1 MRRMHSGEAWNARR
15 MSWRIRIWGRYHSGR
30 AISKKQSRIISKAIE
45 LNPKN
50 HRTWRNLADSYS
62 MVGDSKKQVESYT
75 KAAEIL
81 SDTVRVNPKPGTNW
95 ATLSFYHAKLGRK
108 SEAEA
113 DLKAADRRGLDQRS

>member
-1 MRRMHSGEAWNARR
+1 
-15 MSWRIRIWGRYHSGR
+15 
-30 AISKKQSRIISKAIE
+30 
-45 LNPKN
+45 
-50 HRTWRNLADSYS
+50 

-113 DLKAADRRGLDQRS
+113 DLKAADRRGLDQRGQFTKAQTLAVLGRKQEALDLVLKLIDQGLSSLDVDLALDLKQVRGDPKYRSRIAAR